1 MKLCVIIPVFNEED
15 FIKKSINSII
25 SQSIKPDK
33 VVYVNDSSTDNT
45 KKIIRDLSDDYDW
58 IEIIDH
64 KSKELHIPGR
74 KVIEAFY
81 YGLKKLDS
89 SYDIICKF
97 DGDIEL
103 PFDYIKKIKNIFTE
117 NLNIGIAGGNLYI
130 LKKGKWVYEEIA
142 SKSHVRGPI
151 KAYRR
156 ECFEDINGLK
166 SSIGWDT
173 IDVLLAQKK
182 GWKIYTDKKIKVK
195 HLKSTGKS
203 YSFQSRLLQGEA
215 LYIMRFGFILSIL
228 SIIKSSFKTK
238 DPLRILFAISGFLI
252 SLMKKKSFIISRE
265 EGVYVRNFR
274 WKMIYKKYLKF

>member
-1 MKLCVIIPVFNEED
+1 M
-15 FIKKSINSII
+15 
-25 SQSIKPDK
+25 
-33 VVYVNDSSTDNT
+33 
-45 KKIIRDLSDDYDW
+45 
-58 IEIIDH
+58 
-64 KSKELHIPGR
+64 
-74 KVIEAFY
+74 
-81 YGLKKLDS
+81 
-89 SYDIICKF
+89 
-97 DGDIEL
+97 

-130 LKKGKWVYEEIA
+130 LKKGKWIYEEIA

-195 HLKSTGKS
+195 HLKSTGKN

-238 DPLRILFAISGFLI
+238 DPLRILFAVSGFLI